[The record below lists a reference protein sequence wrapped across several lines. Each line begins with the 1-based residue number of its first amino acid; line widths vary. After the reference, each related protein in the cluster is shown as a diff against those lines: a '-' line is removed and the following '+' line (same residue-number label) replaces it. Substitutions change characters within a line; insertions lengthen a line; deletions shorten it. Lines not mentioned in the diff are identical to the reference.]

1 MQMPLNELPDPDNLL
16 SRLDGDLSRL
26 QQNDLRQ
33 ELTGYINYLLV
44 EDFNRLVQLLYRV
57 DVSEQKLKSLLQ
69 EQPGTDAAVLIA
81 DLIIKRQEEKRQSRG
96 KSRGNDIPEEE
107 RW

>member
-1 MQMPLNELPDPDNLL
+1 MPLNELPDPDNLL

>member
-16 SRLDGDLSRL
+16 SRLDGELSRL

>member
-1 MQMPLNELPDPDNLL
+1 MQMPLNELPNPDNLL

>member
-1 MQMPLNELPDPDNLL
+1 MPLNELPDPDNLL
-16 SRLDGDLSRL
+16 SRLGGDLSRL

>member
-1 MQMPLNELPDPDNLL
+1 MNELPDPDNLL